1 MVPCT
6 QGIPDDKLWWRYW
19 LCLWAD
25 NLPHFSC
32 TQKAP
37 IKIVLFYF
45 FLLLL
50 SPYIRKN
57 EKSSTMI
64 RIDIYLKPSI
74 TVVLG
79 WIQPPLISK
88 WSKLSTFTEMQQFSK
103 WWHPRTRRAYFLR
116 PDDYGATTVTGK
128 ILKRAPRSARVEIQ
142 KSSSF
147 KTNVD
152 LTIFW
157 RKYYGPRVTL
167 IVTRPPILTSFRI
180 ISFQMSSNVLKC
192 PQMSSNF
199 LQFPLKLSIS
209 SQPGWQAGTI
219 KAILYGPIN
228 I

>member
-1 MVPCT
+1 M
-6 QGIPDDKLWWRYW
+6 INYDDDIDFVFEQTTCPFLTHTKSPNQNCPFL
-19 LCLWAD
+19 
-25 NLPHFSC
+25 
-32 TQKAP
+32 
-37 IKIVLFYF
+37 F

-50 SPYIRKN
+50 SPHIRKN

-74 TVVLG
+74 TVVVG

-103 WWHPRTRRAYFLR
+103 WWPPRTRRAYFLR

-157 RKYYGPRVTL
+157 RKYYGPRVAL
-167 IVTRPPILTSFRI
+167 IVARPPILTSFRI
-180 ISFQMSSNVLKC
+180 ISFQMSSNVLK
-192 PQMSSNF
+192 
-199 LQFPLKLSIS
+199 FPPIS
-209 SQPGWQAGTI
+209 SQALHFLPARLAGW
-219 KAILYGPIN
+219 N
-228 I
+228 N